1 MSNARIA
8 TRRLLVALTFGLS
21 AGLSLAQAPLLA
33 VSADAANAA
42 MVRGL
47 AVVDIRPASD
57 YAAGHLPGAISAP
70 ALADASDLH
79 SLQHLVSVHGI
90 DLSREVLL
98 VGQPGDERA
107 MRLQARLNQYATGRI
122 TWLVGGVNEWVLS
135 GRPVVTGAVT
145 LPPVPQYLVDL
156 QPQAAAPRMAGA
168 NLRDTGG
175 QHRSALASAL

>member
-1 MSNARIA
+1 MLKPSVSFL
-8 TRRLLVALTFGLS
+8 RLLATLSLAVS
-21 AGLSLAQAPLLA
+21 AGLSLAEAPATA
-33 VSADAANAA
+33 VSADTANAA

-122 TWLVGGVNEWVLS
+122 SWLVGGVNEWRLS
-135 GRPVVTGAVT
+135 GRPVVTGSVT

-168 NLRDTGG
+168 NLRDAGG
-175 QHRSALASAL
+175 RNRAALASAL